1 MKEQGGLYMNRK
13 EANLFIEEMKDIGD
27 DWTIDQVMDVYG
39 DTSLDDALSDRKS
52 SINIY
57 TDIIDKVVNR

>member
-1 MKEQGGLYMNRK
+1 MNKK

-27 DWTIDQVMDVYG
+27 DWTLEQVMDVYG
-39 DTSLDDALSDRKS
+39 NTSLDDALSDRKC
-52 SINIY
+52 SINIF

>member
-1 MKEQGGLYMNRK
+1 MNKK

-27 DWTIDQVMDVYG
+27 DWTVEQVMDVYG
-39 DTSLDDALSDRKS
+39 NTNLDDALSDRKS
-52 SINIY
+52 SINIF

>member
-1 MKEQGGLYMNRK
+1 MNKK

-27 DWTIDQVMDVYG
+27 DWTVEQVMDVYG
-39 DTSLDDALSDRKS
+39 NTSLDDALSDRKS
-52 SINIY
+52 SINIF